1 MKKSKEAEIVVLL
14 GSQKGKTE
22 VFAKLLVEAL
32 TKAKQKVAFHEL
44 NEYGAFPKMKL
55 LIVITST
62 YGKGVPPANAKNFL
76 SLLQQIKNPKNVN
89 FSVVGFG
96 SKKYPKFCQ
105 FAKDVNEALENHSN
119 FKNILEPVYINN
131 SCYSTFLNWS
141 RQWSTQTSIPLNVPE
156 LNKAPKI
163 KSYRFKVKKQ
173 YKLNKAHNDTI
184 FIELSTK
191 KHKKIKKGDY
201 LAIRS
206 KHSQLAHYPIEKLK
220 NKNVLIAF
228 NKADLPITSQ
238 LKKKKKFKAKHICNT
253 HFQLLGE
260 GMNIGLNK
268 HPKPSTLGYSKLL
281 KKIV

>member
-1 MKKSKEAEIVVLL
+1 MKKAKEAEIVVLL

-22 VFAKLLVEAL
+22 VIAKLLVEAL
-32 TKAKQKVAFHEL
+32 IKTKQKVVFHEL
-44 NEYGAFPKMKL
+44 NKYASFPNMKQ

-76 SLLQQIKNPKNVN
+76 SLLQQIENPKNVN
-89 FSVVGFG
+89 CSVVGFG

-119 FKNILEPVYINN
+119 FKNLLKPVYINN
-131 SCYSTFLNWS
+131 GCHSTFLDWS
-141 RQWSTQTSIPLNVPE
+141 QQWSTQTSIPLNIAA

-163 KSYRFKVKKQ
+163 KSYRFKVKKR
-173 YKLNKAHNDTI
+173 YKVNKAHNETI

-191 KHKKIKKGDY
+191 KHKKIKKGDF

-206 KHSQLAHYPIEKLK
+206 KQSQLAHYPIEKLK
-220 NKNVLIAF
+220 NKNVLIAL
-228 NKADLPITSQ
+228 NKADLPITNQ

-268 HPKPSTLGYSKLL
+268 IPKPNTSSNLKLL